1 MSKVTYG
8 PMIEKM
14 QGRMSK
20 RDGSY
25 MCFRFG
31 VAVQS
36 HYPLHKDPAKIT
48 DAQRANS
55 NRFGELSALA
65 KIEREDA
72 VRGPLWRA
80 AFEKQLQKPF
90 KGLKQYRKYDS
101 FVAAMLSKGV
111 PLENFQ

>member
-8 PMIEKM
+8 PLIEKV

-31 VAVQS
+31 VAVLS

-48 DAQRANS
+48 DAQRENS
-55 NRFGELSALA
+55 SRFGEFSALA
-65 KIEREDA
+65 KSEREDS

-80 AFEKQLQKPF
+80 AFERQLRKPI
-90 KGLKQYRKYDS
+90 KGFKQYRKYDS

-111 PLENFQ
+111 TVENL